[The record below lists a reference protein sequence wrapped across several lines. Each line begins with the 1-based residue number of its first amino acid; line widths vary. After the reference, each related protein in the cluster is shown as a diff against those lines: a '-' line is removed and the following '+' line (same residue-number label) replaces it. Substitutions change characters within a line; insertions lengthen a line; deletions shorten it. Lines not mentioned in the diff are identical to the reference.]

1 MTSAISHPAV
11 ARLIARAN
19 ADPDILAV
27 LLFGSRAR
35 GEATPRSDFDVCLVL
50 ASDAASKRQA
60 TEKRIEYLETTDLD
74 VVVFQALP
82 LHIRS
87 RVLREGTVLYVRDE
101 DALYESAARTA
112 RAFEYF
118 RPIYRQYLDQLSRG

>member
-19 ADPDILAV
+19 ADPEILAV
-27 LLFGSRAR
+27 LLFGSQAR
-35 GEATPRSDFDVCLVL
+35 GDATPRSDFDVCLVL

-60 TEKRIEYLETTDLD
+60 TEKRIEYLETADLD
-74 VVVFQALP
+74 VVIFQALP

-118 RPIYRQYLDQLSRG
+118 RPIYRGYLDQVSRG